1 MANTINEYF
10 QPSSTSS
17 HSNIDN
23 LILEAE
29 LDKFAQTGSIRE
41 DKTPRYIGGT
51 DDVVA
56 NIALSPILTLKS
68 MGNFGRKILEKTG
81 LRNPVSHYTHS
92 NRIVDILDEGRI
104 KGKAESFPGK
114 PFYKDSRQ
122 YLDRLLDK
130 DETGWLSETS
140 LKFMEQYPKSPSVSI
155 TRDPMFLS
163 RPHGHVGSDIGLI
176 MDRDQLVSQGMK
188 IQPFAEKG
196 FQKTYQTLRELNP
209 KFEFEERIRGYIPSK
224 NIKLID
230 LLNFPQGAGK
240 RFEAYDIINTLGKTD
255 IPIIRN
261 PKTTEQIETMAK
273 MFSKYGMERMPS
285 SVIEERLNNLLS
297 TPTYKFDPF
306 KR

>member
-1 MANTINEYF
+1 MPKTINEYF

-23 LILEAE
+23 LILQAE
-29 LDKFAQTGSIRE
+29 LDKFAQTGSMRE

-68 MGNFGRKILEKTG
+68 MGNVGRKILEKTG
-81 LRNPVSHYTHS
+81 LRNPVSHHTTGQGAT
-92 NRIVDILDEGRI
+92 NILD
-104 KGKAESFPGK
+104 KGSIYGTGKFPGK
-114 PFYKDSRQ
+114 NLIGGTRAV
-122 YLDRLLDK
+122 
-130 DETGWLSETS
+130 
-140 LKFMEQYPKSPSVSI
+140 SV
-155 TRDPMFLS
+155 TRDPMFTS
-163 RPHGHVGSDIGLI
+163 RPHGSIGTDIRFVL
-176 MDRDQLVSQGMK
+176 DRDEMVK
-188 IQPFAEKG
+188 KG
-196 FQKTYQTLRELNP
+196 FTMKPIAVGGYEKTSPYDISRLIHKDIYGKYPPQMNP
-209 KFEFEERIRGYIPSK
+209 KFEFEERVRGNIPSE

-240 RFEAYDIINTLGKTD
+240 RSEAYDIINTLGKTD

-273 MFSKYGMERMPS
+273 MFSKYGMERIPS

-297 TPTYKFDPF
+297 APTYKFDPF